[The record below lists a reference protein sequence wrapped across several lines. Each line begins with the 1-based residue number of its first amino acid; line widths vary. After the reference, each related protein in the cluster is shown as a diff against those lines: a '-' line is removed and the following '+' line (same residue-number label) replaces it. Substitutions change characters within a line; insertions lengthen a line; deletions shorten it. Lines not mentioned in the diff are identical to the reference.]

1 MLGRLEMKFGVQS
14 VHSALLPMEYVQVK
28 QRSGFWISFDTLL
41 SILEVNLS

>member
-28 QRSGFWISFDTLL
+28 QRGGMFFIRTCAAFTK
-41 SILEVNLS
+41 V